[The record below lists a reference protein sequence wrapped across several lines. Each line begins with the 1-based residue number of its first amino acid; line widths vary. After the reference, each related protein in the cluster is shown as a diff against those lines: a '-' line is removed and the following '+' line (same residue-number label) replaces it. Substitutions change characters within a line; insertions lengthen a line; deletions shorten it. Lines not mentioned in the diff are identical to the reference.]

1 MTRSAGRGLLNI
13 AHFVLALIQIREP
26 QAHQGRSAHSTRLV
40 VIGQRHPARTCPAGY
55 LRHPGAAEAT
65 KIQAR
70 RWARSSD
77 KRTPG
82 ACADATVDLEA
93 APGYLPEADVDVGL
107 RAIYQTHRRWPAAF
121 EVLREL
127 AELGGH
133 SGLRSVN

>member
-1 MTRSAGRGLLNI
+1 MTQSAGRGLLNI
-13 AHFVLALIQIREP
+13 AHFVLALIP

-40 VIGQRHPARTCPAGY
+40 AAGQGHLARTCQAGY
-55 LRHPGAAEAT
+55 LRRPGTVEAT

-70 RWARSSD
+70 RWERSSG

-82 ACADATVDLEA
+82 ACADATVELEA

-127 AELGGH
+127 AEP
-133 SGLRSVN
+133 